1 MKARGICSGDG
12 GCEESSPGWC
22 SAHTANAQAVERSS
36 KTGCSLFGM
45 SVGPN
50 NIMLVW
56 QWLLC
61 CRTCEM
67 ECYYS
72 LNPTAWASSQHS
84 EVCVIAAQHA
94 EIPQQQLASVVCSM
108 GPREHIHTV
117 RQEADMWVPR

>member
-1 MKARGICSGDG
+1 
-12 GCEESSPGWC
+12 
-22 SAHTANAQAVERSS
+22 
-36 KTGCSLFGM
+36 M

-84 EVCVIAAQHA
+84 EVCVIAAQRA